1 MKSKEKRILG
11 RILANELSLEELGI
25 AQGSAG
31 TIVVAFAAADSD
43 EGPGNPHVSTLVATL
58 PDYHED
64 Q

>member
-11 RILANELSLEELGI
+11 RILAKELSLEELGM
-25 AQGSAG
+25 AQGSSG
-31 TIVVAFAAADSD
+31 TIVAAFAEADSD
-43 EGPGNPHVSTLVATL
+43 EGPSKPPISTLVATL